1 MVTRVRNLYP
11 NANSALGV
19 ALPGVAPEHEA
30 TVAMNDLECR
40 SGCVG
45 FTLTSA
51 QASAR
56 TREVQDE
63 AFMRI
68 TELLL
73 AQTQFA
79 FTYFSPSML
88 EPIFFSAVATPDLDQ
103 WEKEHIGR
111 LEAQEQE
118 AQRAWAAQPSKAS
131 VSEEKVECRETV
143 MLFPLD
149 EVVAFPSSA
158 ISLRIFEPRYKK
170 LVKQCLEQG
179 RVFGLCDSEFGTTV
193 GVDVLSY
200 EDGYSWEVAM
210 HAQRRFRVVEGTRR
224 VIPSSFG
231 LIEAEVEYFDDERT
245 EAGGEAGEEQ
255 EAALLAA
262 SLQVASRFRMLY
274 MADAVE
280 AQEMPGMPPG
290 AEQVVGWRV
299 NCVNWRRAERMV
311 HQLQHPL
318 EQLTPAEEKASG
330 DESTERK
337 LGYMS
342 PVWLEAFSF
351 AVAAAMPI
359 KTMGKKELLQ
369 NQSTVDRLQSLAA
382 LLDMTEMLSDA
393 GELE

>member
-280 AQEMPGMPPG
+280 MPGMPPG